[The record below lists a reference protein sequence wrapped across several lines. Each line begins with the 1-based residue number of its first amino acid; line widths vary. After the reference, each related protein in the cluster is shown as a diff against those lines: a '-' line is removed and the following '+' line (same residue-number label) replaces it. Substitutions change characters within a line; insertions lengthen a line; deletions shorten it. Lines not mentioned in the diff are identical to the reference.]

1 MRVRCRVLA
10 SFMKLS
16 LGIPNIIIM
25 NPEQRII
32 ISIKYLVG
40 VLLSVVLISGCS
52 QSDSEKAYLIPVEV
66 AMDEND
72 EDKSLIEQATP
83 TASPTTMPTPAI
95 IPTPTEI
102 PIPTISIG
110 YMGFSGERP
119 TGLVVSECSPLTIYD
134 KDVEGVQDHIDRY
147 DEMCRAAENDGVI
160 FEVRSAFRNY
170 YDQLDYYTSER
181 FGPSVALHPDESMH
195 VAGMA
200 IDLTANS
207 RSWTHE
213 IVGCYDEEANY
224 FTYLEEP
231 IAHLAYA
238 EKVRNGEVSVLCEQS
253 VTVVP
258 IKRSMLFG
266 LTPGCTVLK
275 EPEWWGD
282 PDVVECSSGTLKPN
296 GMVREDWHFENA
308 DLISAFIVE

>member
-1 MRVRCRVLA
+1 
-10 SFMKLS
+10 
-16 LGIPNIIIM
+16 M
-25 NPEQRII
+25 NPEQRSTISKKYLFI
-32 ISIKYLVG
+32 ALISIF
-40 VLLSVVLISGCS
+40 LITGCS
-52 QSDSEKAYLIPVEV
+52 QSNSEKAYLVTVEPVIDV
-66 AMDEND
+66 GNEN
-72 EDKSLIEQATP
+72 EMPTIQSVP
-83 TASPTTMPTPAI
+83 TARPMV
-95 IPTPTEI
+95 IPTPTVVPTPTQI
-102 PIPTISIG
+102 PVPTISLG

-134 KDVEGVQDHIDRY
+134 KDVEGVQEHIDRY
-147 DEMCRAAENDGVI
+147 DEMCRAAANDGVT

-200 IDLTANS
+200 TDLTANS
-207 RSWTHE
+207 RRWTHE

-231 IAHLAYA
+231 IAHLGYA
-238 EKVRNGEVSVLCEQS
+238 EKVRNGEVSGLCEQS

-266 LTPGCTVLK
+266 LTPGCTLLK
-275 EPEWWGD
+275 DPEWWGD
-282 PDVVECSSGTLKPN
+282 PEVIECSSGTLKPN

-308 DLISAFIVE
+308 DLISAFIAE

>member
-1 MRVRCRVLA
+1 
-10 SFMKLS
+10 
-16 LGIPNIIIM
+16 M
-25 NPEQRII
+25 NPEQRSTISKKFLFI
-32 ISIKYLVG
+32 ALISIF
-40 VLLSVVLISGCS
+40 LITGCS
-52 QSDSEKAYLIPVEV
+52 QSNSEKAYLVTAEPVIDVGNEKEMSTMQSV
-66 AMDEND
+66 PTAKPMF
-72 EDKSLIEQATP
+72 TP
-83 TASPTTMPTPAI
+83 TPTVV
-95 IPTPTEI
+95 PTPTEI

-119 TGLVVSECSPLTIYD
+119 TGLVVSECSPLTIYG
-134 KDVEGVQDHIDRY
+134 KDVEGVQEHIDRY
-147 DEMCRAAENDGVI
+147 DEMCRAAENEGVV

-200 IDLTANS
+200 TDLTANS
-207 RSWTHE
+207 RRWTHE

-231 IAHLAYA
+231 IAHLGYA
-238 EKVRNGEVSVLCEQS
+238 EKVRNGEVSGLCEQS

-266 LTPGCTVLK
+266 LTPGCTLLK
-275 EPEWWGD
+275 DPEWWGD
-282 PDVVECSSGTLKPN
+282 PEVIECSSGTLKPN

-308 DLISAFIVE
+308 DLVSAFIAE

>member
-1 MRVRCRVLA
+1 MVTAEPV
-10 SFMKLS
+10 
-16 LGIPNIIIM
+16 ID
-25 NPEQRII
+25 
-32 ISIKYLVG
+32 VG
-40 VLLSVVLISGCS
+40 NENEMPTIQSV
-52 QSDSEKAYLIPVEV
+52 
-66 AMDEND
+66 
-72 EDKSLIEQATP
+72 P
-83 TASPTTMPTPAI
+83 TARPTL
-95 IPTPTEI
+95 IPTPTVVPTPTQI
-102 PIPTISIG
+102 PVPTISIG
-110 YMGFSGERP
+110 YRGFSGERP
-119 TGLVVSECSPLTIYD
+119 TGLVVSECSPLTIYG
-134 KDVEGVQDHIDRY
+134 KDVEGVQEHIDRY
-147 DEMCRAAENDGVI
+147 DEMCRAAENEGVV

-200 IDLTANS
+200 TDLTANS
-207 RSWTHE
+207 RRWTHE

-231 IAHLAYA
+231 IAHLGYA
-238 EKVRNGEVSVLCEQS
+238 EKVRNGEVSGLCEQS

-275 EPEWWGD
+275 DPEWWGD
-282 PDVVECSSGTLKPN
+282 PEVIECSSGTLKPN

-308 DLISAFIVE
+308 DLISAFIAE

>member
-1 MRVRCRVLA
+1 
-10 SFMKLS
+10 
-16 LGIPNIIIM
+16 M
-25 NPEQRII
+25 NPKQRTTISKKFLFI
-32 ISIKYLVG
+32 ALISI
-40 VLLSVVLISGCS
+40 SLIAGCS
-52 QSDSEKAYLIPVEV
+52 QSNSEKAYLVAAEPVIDVGNEN
-66 AMDEND
+66 AMPTLQ
-72 EDKSLIEQATP
+72 SVP
-83 TASPTTMPTPAI
+83 TARPMV
-95 IPTPTEI
+95 IPTPTVVPTPTQI
-102 PIPTISIG
+102 PVPTISIG

-119 TGLVVSECSPLTIYD
+119 TGLVVSECSPLTIYG
-134 KDVEGVQDHIDRY
+134 KDVEGVQEHIDRY
-147 DEMCRAAENDGVI
+147 DEMCRAAENEGVV

-200 IDLTANS
+200 TDLTANS
-207 RSWTHE
+207 RRWTHE

-231 IAHLAYA
+231 IAHLGYA
-238 EKVRNGEVSVLCEQS
+238 EKVRNGEVSGLCEQS

-275 EPEWWGD
+275 DPEWWGD
-282 PDVVECSSGTLKPN
+282 PEVIECSSGTLKPN

>member
-1 MRVRCRVLA
+1 
-10 SFMKLS
+10 
-16 LGIPNIIIM
+16 M
-25 NPEQRII
+25 NPKKRIS
-32 ISIKYLVG
+32 ISIKFSAAALI
-40 VLLSVVLISGCS
+40 SVAVISGCS
-52 QSDSEKAYLIPVEV
+52 QPDSEKAFLIPVEITI
-66 AMDEND
+66 DENK
-72 EDKSLIEQATP
+72 ENEALIDQMAP
-83 TASPTTMPTPAI
+83 TASPTAKPTPII
-95 IPTPTEI
+95 IPTPTQI
-102 PIPTISIG
+102 SIPTISIG

-119 TGLVVSECSPLTIYD
+119 TGLVVSQCSPLTIYD
-134 KDVEGVQDHIDRY
+134 KDVEGVQEHIDRY
-147 DEMCRAAENDGVI
+147 DEMCRAAESEGIV

-170 YDQLDYYTSER
+170 YDQLDYYTSDR

-207 RSWTHE
+207 KRWTHE
-213 IVGCYDEEANY
+213 IVGCYDEEANN
-224 FTYLEEP
+224 FTYLQEP

-238 EKVRNGEVSVLCEQS
+238 AKVRNGEVSALCDQS

-282 PDVVECSSGTLKPN
+282 PEVIECSSGTLKPN

-308 DLISAFIVE
+308 DLISAFVTE

>member
-1 MRVRCRVLA
+1 
-10 SFMKLS
+10 
-16 LGIPNIIIM
+16 M
-25 NPEQRII
+25 NPEQRTTISKKFLFI
-32 ISIKYLVG
+32 ALISI
-40 VLLSVVLISGCS
+40 SLIAGCS
-52 QSDSEKAYLIPVEV
+52 QSNSEKAYLVAAEPVIDV
-66 AMDEND
+66 GNEN
-72 EDKSLIEQATP
+72 EMPTIQSVP
-83 TASPTTMPTPAI
+83 TARPMV
-95 IPTPTEI
+95 IPTPTVVPTPTQI
-102 PIPTISIG
+102 PVPTISIG

-119 TGLVVSECSPLTIYD
+119 TGLVVSECSPLTIYG
-134 KDVEGVQDHIDRY
+134 KDVEGVQEHIDRY
-147 DEMCRAAENDGVI
+147 DEMCRAAENEGVV

-200 IDLTANS
+200 TDLTANS
-207 RSWTHE
+207 RRWTHE

-231 IAHLAYA
+231 IAHLGYA
-238 EKVRNGEVSVLCEQS
+238 EKVRNGEVSGLCEQS
-253 VTVVP
+253 VTIVP

-275 EPEWWGD
+275 DPEWWGD
-282 PDVVECSSGTLKPN
+282 PEVIECSSGTLKPN

-308 DLISAFIVE
+308 DLISAFIAE

>member
-1 MRVRCRVLA
+1 
-10 SFMKLS
+10 
-16 LGIPNIIIM
+16 M
-25 NPEQRII
+25 NPKKRITI
-32 ISIKYLVG
+32 LIKYTAAALIFFAV
-40 VLLSVVLISGCS
+40 ISGCS
-52 QSDSEKAYLIPVEV
+52 QPDSEKAFLIPAEITIDDNNENEAPIDQV
-66 AMDEND
+66 APTP
-72 EDKSLIEQATP
+72 SP
-83 TASPTTMPTPAI
+83 TAIPKPLV
-95 IPTPTEI
+95 IPTPTQI
-102 PIPTISIG
+102 PTPTISIG

-119 TGLVVSECSPLTIYD
+119 TGLVVSQCSPLTIYD
-134 KDVEGVQDHIDRY
+134 KDVEGVQEHIDRY
-147 DEMCRAAENDGVI
+147 DEMCLAAESEGLV

-170 YDQLDYYTSER
+170 YDQLDYYTSDR

-207 RSWTHE
+207 KRWTHE
-213 IVGCYDEEANY
+213 IVGCYDEEENN
-224 FTYLEEP
+224 FTYLQEP
-231 IAHLAYA
+231 IAHLTYA
-238 EKVRNGEVSVLCEQS
+238 AKVRNGEVSALCEQS

-282 PDVVECSSGTLKPN
+282 PEVIECSSGTLKPN

-308 DLISAFIVE
+308 DLISAFVTE

>member
-1 MRVRCRVLA
+1 
-10 SFMKLS
+10 
-16 LGIPNIIIM
+16 M
-25 NPEQRII
+25 NPKKRITI
-32 ISIKYLVG
+32 LIKYTAAALIFFAV
-40 VLLSVVLISGCS
+40 ISGCS
-52 QSDSEKAYLIPVEV
+52 QPDSEKAFLIPAEITIDDNNENEALIDQV
-66 AMDEND
+66 A
-72 EDKSLIEQATP
+72 P
-83 TASPTTMPTPAI
+83 TASPTAI
-95 IPTPTEI
+95 PKPLVIPTPTQI
-102 PIPTISIG
+102 PTPTISIG

-119 TGLVVSECSPLTIYD
+119 TGLVVSQCSPLTIYD
-134 KDVEGVQDHIDRY
+134 KDVEGVQEHIDRY
-147 DEMCRAAENDGVI
+147 DEMCLAAESEGLV

-170 YDQLDYYTSER
+170 YDQLDYYTSDR

-207 RSWTHE
+207 KRWTHE
-213 IVGCYDEEANY
+213 IVGCYDEEANN
-224 FTYLEEP
+224 FTYLQEP
-231 IAHLAYA
+231 IAHLTYA
-238 EKVRNGEVSVLCEQS
+238 AKVRNGEVSALCEQS

-282 PDVVECSSGTLKPN
+282 PEVIECSSGTLKPN

-308 DLISAFIVE
+308 DLISAFVTE

>member
-1 MRVRCRVLA
+1 MTVPLFPVSGFRHATAVPDLLVSRAVVVVFCIA
-10 SFMKLS
+10 SLS
-16 LGIPNIIIM
+16 ALSNDNPTWFPRNAPN
-25 NPEQRII
+25 NAPAAPAATLPEPFPI
-32 ISIKYLVG
+32 
-40 VLLSVVLISGCS
+40 C
-52 QSDSEKAYLIPVEV
+52 EPATAP
-66 AMDEND
+66 
-72 EDKSLIEQATP
+72 ATP
-83 TASPTTMPTPAI
+83 PKI
-95 IPTPTEI
+95 VPTPTQI
-102 PIPTISIG
+102 PVPTISIG

-119 TGLVVSECSPLTIYD
+119 TGLVVSECSPLTIYG
-134 KDVEGVQDHIDRY
+134 KDVEGVQEHIDRY
-147 DEMCRAAENDGVI
+147 DEMCRAAENEGVV

-200 IDLTANS
+200 TDLTANS
-207 RSWTHE
+207 RRWTHE

-231 IAHLAYA
+231 IAHLGYA
-238 EKVRNGEVSVLCEQS
+238 EKVRNGEVSGLCEQS

-275 EPEWWGD
+275 DPEWWGD
-282 PDVVECSSGTLKPN
+282 PEVIECSSGTLKPN

-308 DLISAFIVE
+308 DLISAFIAE

>member
-1 MRVRCRVLA
+1 
-10 SFMKLS
+10 
-16 LGIPNIIIM
+16 M
-25 NPEQRII
+25 NPKKRITI
-32 ISIKYLVG
+32 LIKYTAAA
-40 VLLSVVLISGCS
+40 LIFFAVICGCS
-52 QSDSEKAYLIPVEV
+52 QPDSEKAFLIPAEITIDDNNENEALIDQV
-66 AMDEND
+66 A
-72 EDKSLIEQATP
+72 P
-83 TASPTTMPTPAI
+83 TASPTAI
-95 IPTPTEI
+95 PKPLVIPTPTQI
-102 PIPTISIG
+102 PTPTISIG

-119 TGLVVSECSPLTIYD
+119 TGLVVSQCSPLTIYD
-134 KDVEGVQDHIDRY
+134 KDVEGVQEHIDRY
-147 DEMCRAAENDGVI
+147 DEMCLAAESEGLV

-170 YDQLDYYTSER
+170 YDQLDYYTSDR

-207 RSWTHE
+207 KRWTHE
-213 IVGCYDEEANY
+213 IVGCYDEEENN
-224 FTYLEEP
+224 FTYLQEP
-231 IAHLAYA
+231 IAHLTYA
-238 EKVRNGEVSVLCEQS
+238 AKVRNGEVSALCEQS

-282 PDVVECSSGTLKPN
+282 PEVIECSSGTLKPN

-308 DLISAFIVE
+308 DLISAFVTE

>member
-1 MRVRCRVLA
+1 
-10 SFMKLS
+10 
-16 LGIPNIIIM
+16 M
-25 NPEQRII
+25 NPKKRITI
-32 ISIKYLVG
+32 LIKYTAAA
-40 VLLSVVLISGCS
+40 LIFFAVIFGCS
-52 QSDSEKAYLIPVEV
+52 QPDSEKAFLIPAEITIDDNNENEALIDQV
-66 AMDEND
+66 A
-72 EDKSLIEQATP
+72 P
-83 TASPTTMPTPAI
+83 TASPTAI
-95 IPTPTEI
+95 PKPLVIPTPTQI
-102 PIPTISIG
+102 PTPTISIG

-119 TGLVVSECSPLTIYD
+119 TGLVVSQCSPLTIYD
-134 KDVEGVQDHIDRY
+134 KDVEGVQEHIDRY
-147 DEMCRAAENDGVI
+147 DEMCLAAESEGLV

-170 YDQLDYYTSER
+170 YDQLDYYTSDR

-207 RSWTHE
+207 KRWTHE
-213 IVGCYDEEANY
+213 IVGCYDEEENN
-224 FTYLEEP
+224 FTYLQEP
-231 IAHLAYA
+231 IAHLTYA
-238 EKVRNGEVSVLCEQS
+238 AKVRNGEVSALCEQS

-282 PDVVECSSGTLKPN
+282 PEVIECSSGTLKPN

-308 DLISAFIVE
+308 DLISAFVTE

>member
-1 MRVRCRVLA
+1 
-10 SFMKLS
+10 
-16 LGIPNIIIM
+16 M
-25 NPEQRII
+25 NPEQRTTISKKFLFI
-32 ISIKYLVG
+32 ALISI
-40 VLLSVVLISGCS
+40 SLIAGCS
-52 QSDSEKAYLIPVEV
+52 QSNSEKAYLVAAEPVIDV
-66 AMDEND
+66 GNEN
-72 EDKSLIEQATP
+72 EMPTIQSVP
-83 TASPTTMPTPAI
+83 TAKPMV
-95 IPTPTEI
+95 IPTPTVVPTPTQI
-102 PIPTISIG
+102 PVPTISIG

-119 TGLVVSECSPLTIYD
+119 TGLVVSECSPLTIYG
-134 KDVEGVQDHIDRY
+134 KDVEGVQEHIDRY
-147 DEMCRAAENDGVI
+147 DEMCRAAENEGVV

-200 IDLTANS
+200 TDLTANS
-207 RSWTHE
+207 RRWTHE

-231 IAHLAYA
+231 IAHLGYA
-238 EKVRNGEVSVLCEQS
+238 EKVRNGEVSGLCEQS
-253 VTVVP
+253 VTIVP

-275 EPEWWGD
+275 DPEWWGD
-282 PDVVECSSGTLKPN
+282 PEVIECSSGTLKPN

-308 DLISAFIVE
+308 DLISAFIAE

>member
-1 MRVRCRVLA
+1 
-10 SFMKLS
+10 
-16 LGIPNIIIM
+16 M
-25 NPEQRII
+25 NPEQRTTISKKFLFI
-32 ISIKYLVG
+32 ALISI
-40 VLLSVVLISGCS
+40 SLIAGCS
-52 QSDSEKAYLIPVEV
+52 QSNSEKAYLVAAEPVIDV
-66 AMDEND
+66 GNEN
-72 EDKSLIEQATP
+72 EMPTIQSVP
-83 TASPTTMPTPAI
+83 TARPTL
-95 IPTPTEI
+95 IPTPTVVPTPTQI
-102 PIPTISIG
+102 PVPTISIG

-119 TGLVVSECSPLTIYD
+119 TGLVVSECSPLTIYG
-134 KDVEGVQDHIDRY
+134 KDVEGVQEHIDRY
-147 DEMCRAAENDGVI
+147 DEMCRAAENEGVV

-200 IDLTANS
+200 TDLTANS
-207 RSWTHE
+207 RRWTHE

-231 IAHLAYA
+231 IAHLGYA
-238 EKVRNGEVSVLCEQS
+238 EKVRNGEVSGLCEQS

-275 EPEWWGD
+275 DPEWWGD
-282 PDVVECSSGTLKPN
+282 PEVIECSSGTLKPN

>member
-1 MRVRCRVLA
+1 
-10 SFMKLS
+10 
-16 LGIPNIIIM
+16 M
-25 NPEQRII
+25 NPKKRITI
-32 ISIKYLVG
+32 LIKYTAAA
-40 VLLSVVLISGCS
+40 LIFFAVICGCS
-52 QSDSEKAYLIPVEV
+52 QPDSEKAFLIPAEITIDDNNENEALIDQV
-66 AMDEND
+66 A
-72 EDKSLIEQATP
+72 P
-83 TASPTTMPTPAI
+83 TASPTAIPTPII
-95 IPTPTEI
+95 IPTPTQI
-102 PIPTISIG
+102 PTPTISIG

-119 TGLVVSECSPLTIYD
+119 TGLVVSQCSPLTIYD
-134 KDVEGVQDHIDRY
+134 KDVEGVQEHIDRY
-147 DEMCRAAENDGVI
+147 DEMCRAAESEGLV

-170 YDQLDYYTSER
+170 YDQLDYYTSDR

-207 RSWTHE
+207 KRWTHE
-213 IVGCYDEEANY
+213 IVGCYDEEENN
-224 FTYLEEP
+224 FTYLQEP
-231 IAHLAYA
+231 IAHLTYA
-238 EKVRNGEVSVLCEQS
+238 AKVRNGEVSALCEQS

-282 PDVVECSSGTLKPN
+282 PEVIECSSGTLKPN

-308 DLISAFIVE
+308 DLISAFVTE

>member
-1 MRVRCRVLA
+1 
-10 SFMKLS
+10 
-16 LGIPNIIIM
+16 M
-25 NPEQRII
+25 NPKKRITI
-32 ISIKYLVG
+32 LIKYTAAA
-40 VLLSVVLISGCS
+40 LIFFAVICGCS
-52 QSDSEKAYLIPVEV
+52 QPDSEKAFLIPAEITIDDNNENEAPIDQV
-66 AMDEND
+66 APTP
-72 EDKSLIEQATP
+72 SP
-83 TASPTTMPTPAI
+83 TAIPKPLV
-95 IPTPTEI
+95 IPTPTQI
-102 PIPTISIG
+102 PTPTISIG

-119 TGLVVSECSPLTIYD
+119 TGLVVSQCSPLTIYD
-134 KDVEGVQDHIDRY
+134 KDVEGVQEHIDRY
-147 DEMCRAAENDGVI
+147 DEMCLAAESEGLV

-170 YDQLDYYTSER
+170 YDQLDYYTSDR

-207 RSWTHE
+207 KRWTHE
-213 IVGCYDEEANY
+213 IVGCYDEEENN
-224 FTYLEEP
+224 FTYLQEP
-231 IAHLAYA
+231 IAHLTYA
-238 EKVRNGEVSVLCEQS
+238 AKVRNGEVSALCEQS

-282 PDVVECSSGTLKPN
+282 PEVIECSSGTLKPN

-308 DLISAFIVE
+308 DLISAFVTE

>member
-1 MRVRCRVLA
+1 
-10 SFMKLS
+10 
-16 LGIPNIIIM
+16 M
-25 NPEQRII
+25 NPEQRTTISKKFLFI
-32 ISIKYLVG
+32 ALISI
-40 VLLSVVLISGCS
+40 SLIAGCS
-52 QSDSEKAYLIPVEV
+52 QSNSEKAYLVTAEPVIDV
-66 AMDEND
+66 GNEN
-72 EDKSLIEQATP
+72 EMPTIQSVP
-83 TASPTTMPTPAI
+83 TARPTL
-95 IPTPTEI
+95 IPTPTVVPTPTQI
-102 PIPTISIG
+102 PVPTISIG

-119 TGLVVSECSPLTIYD
+119 TGLVVSECSPLTIYG
-134 KDVEGVQDHIDRY
+134 KGVEGVQEHIDRY
-147 DEMCRAAENDGVI
+147 DEMCRAAENEGVV

-200 IDLTANS
+200 TDLTANS
-207 RSWTHE
+207 RRWTHE

-224 FTYLEEP
+224 FTYLEDP

-238 EKVRNGEVSVLCEQS
+238 EKVRNGEVSGLCEQS

-275 EPEWWGD
+275 DPEWWGD
-282 PDVVECSSGTLKPN
+282 PEVIECSSGTLKPN

-308 DLISAFIVE
+308 DLISAFIAE

>member
-1 MRVRCRVLA
+1 
-10 SFMKLS
+10 
-16 LGIPNIIIM
+16 M
-25 NPEQRII
+25 NPKKRITI
-32 ISIKYLVG
+32 LIKYTAAA
-40 VLLSVVLISGCS
+40 LIFFAVICGCS
-52 QSDSEKAYLIPVEV
+52 QPDSEKAFLIPAEITIDDNNENEALIDQV
-66 AMDEND
+66 A
-72 EDKSLIEQATP
+72 P
-83 TASPTTMPTPAI
+83 TASPTAI
-95 IPTPTEI
+95 PKPLVIPTPTQI
-102 PIPTISIG
+102 PTPTISIG

-119 TGLVVSECSPLTIYD
+119 TGLVVSQCSPLTIYD
-134 KDVEGVQDHIDRY
+134 KDVEGVQEHIDRY
-147 DEMCRAAENDGVI
+147 DEMCRAAESEGLV

-170 YDQLDYYTSER
+170 YDQLDYYTSDR

-207 RSWTHE
+207 KRWTHE
-213 IVGCYDEEANY
+213 IVGCYDEEENN
-224 FTYLEEP
+224 FTYLQEP
-231 IAHLAYA
+231 IAHLTYA
-238 EKVRNGEVSVLCEQS
+238 AKVRNGEVSALCEQS

-282 PDVVECSSGTLKPN
+282 PEVIECSSGTLKPN

-308 DLISAFIVE
+308 DLISAFVTE

>member
-1 MRVRCRVLA
+1 
-10 SFMKLS
+10 
-16 LGIPNIIIM
+16 M
-25 NPEQRII
+25 NPEQRTTISKKFLFI
-32 ISIKYLVG
+32 ALISI
-40 VLLSVVLISGCS
+40 SFIAGCS
-52 QSDSEKAYLIPVEV
+52 QSSSEKAYLVTAEPVIDV
-66 AMDEND
+66 GNEN
-72 EDKSLIEQATP
+72 EMPTIQSVP
-83 TASPTTMPTPAI
+83 TAKPMV
-95 IPTPTEI
+95 IPTPTVVPTPTQI
-102 PIPTISIG
+102 PVPTISIG

-119 TGLVVSECSPLTIYD
+119 TGLVVSECSPLTIYG
-134 KDVEGVQDHIDRY
+134 KDVEGVQEHIDRY
-147 DEMCRAAENDGVI
+147 DEMCRAAENEGVV

-200 IDLTANS
+200 TDLTANS
-207 RSWTHE
+207 RRWTHE

-231 IAHLAYA
+231 IAHLGYA
-238 EKVRNGEVSVLCEQS
+238 EKVRNGEVSGLCEQS

-275 EPEWWGD
+275 DPEWWGD
-282 PDVVECSSGTLKPN
+282 PEVIECSSGTLKPN

-308 DLISAFIVE
+308 DLISAFIAE

>member
-1 MRVRCRVLA
+1 
-10 SFMKLS
+10 
-16 LGIPNIIIM
+16 M
-25 NPEQRII
+25 NPEQKSTISKKFLFI
-32 ISIKYLVG
+32 ALISIF
-40 VLLSVVLISGCS
+40 LITGCS
-52 QSDSEKAYLIPVEV
+52 QSNSEKAYLVAAEPVIDVGNEKEMPTMQSV
-66 AMDEND
+66 
-72 EDKSLIEQATP
+72 P
-83 TASPTTMPTPAI
+83 TAKPMFT
-95 IPTPTEI
+95 PTPTVVPTPTQI
-102 PIPTISIG
+102 PVPTISIG
-110 YMGFSGERP
+110 YMGFSKERP
-119 TGLVVSECSPLTIYD
+119 TGLVVSECSPLTIYG
-134 KDVEGVQDHIDRY
+134 KDVEGVQEHIDRY
-147 DEMCRAAENDGVI
+147 DEMCRAAENEGVV

-200 IDLTANS
+200 TDLTANS
-207 RSWTHE
+207 KRWTHE

-231 IAHLAYA
+231 IAHLGYA
-238 EKVRNGEVSVLCEQS
+238 EKVRNGEVSGLCEQS

-275 EPEWWGD
+275 DPEWWGD
-282 PDVVECSSGTLKPN
+282 PEVIECSSGTLKPN

-308 DLISAFIVE
+308 DLISAFIAE

>member
-1 MRVRCRVLA
+1 
-10 SFMKLS
+10 
-16 LGIPNIIIM
+16 M
-25 NPEQRII
+25 NPKKRITI
-32 ISIKYLVG
+32 LIKYTAAALIFFAV
-40 VLLSVVLISGCS
+40 ISGCS
-52 QSDSEKAYLIPVEV
+52 QPDSEKAFLIPAEITIDDNNENEALIDQV
-66 AMDEND
+66 A
-72 EDKSLIEQATP
+72 P
-83 TASPTTMPTPAI
+83 TASPTAI
-95 IPTPTEI
+95 PKPLVIPTPTQI
-102 PIPTISIG
+102 PTPTISIG

-119 TGLVVSECSPLTIYD
+119 TGLVVSQCSPLTIYD
-134 KDVEGVQDHIDRY
+134 KDVEGVQEHIDRY
-147 DEMCRAAENDGVI
+147 DEMCLAAESEGLV

-170 YDQLDYYTSER
+170 YDQLDYYTSDR

-207 RSWTHE
+207 KRWTHE
-213 IVGCYDEEANY
+213 IVGCYDEEENN
-224 FTYLEEP
+224 FTYLQEP
-231 IAHLAYA
+231 IAHLTYA
-238 EKVRNGEVSVLCEQS
+238 AKVRNGEVSALCEQS

-282 PDVVECSSGTLKPN
+282 PEVIECSSGTLKPN

-308 DLISAFIVE
+308 DLISAFVTE

>member
-1 MRVRCRVLA
+1 
-10 SFMKLS
+10 
-16 LGIPNIIIM
+16 M
-25 NPEQRII
+25 NPEQRTTISKKFLFI
-32 ISIKYLVG
+32 ALISI
-40 VLLSVVLISGCS
+40 SLIAGCS
-52 QSDSEKAYLIPVEV
+52 QSNSGKAYLVTAEPVIDV
-66 AMDEND
+66 GNEN
-72 EDKSLIEQATP
+72 EMPTIQSVP
-83 TASPTTMPTPAI
+83 TARPMV
-95 IPTPTEI
+95 IPTPTVVPTPTQI
-102 PIPTISIG
+102 PVPTISIG

-119 TGLVVSECSPLTIYD
+119 TGLVVSECSPQTIYG
-134 KDVEGVQDHIDRY
+134 KDVEGVQEHIDRY
-147 DEMCRAAENDGVI
+147 DEMCRAAENEGVV

-200 IDLTANS
+200 TDLTANS
-207 RSWTHE
+207 RRWTHE

-231 IAHLAYA
+231 IAHLGYA
-238 EKVRNGEVSVLCEQS
+238 EKVRNGEVSGLCEQS

-282 PDVVECSSGTLKPN
+282 PEVIECSSGTLKPN

-308 DLISAFIVE
+308 DLISAFIAE

>member
-1 MRVRCRVLA
+1 
-10 SFMKLS
+10 
-16 LGIPNIIIM
+16 M
-25 NPEQRII
+25 NPKKRIS
-32 ISIKYLVG
+32 ISIKFSAAALI
-40 VLLSVVLISGCS
+40 SVAVISGCS
-52 QSDSEKAYLIPVEV
+52 QPDSEKAFLIPVEITI
-66 AMDEND
+66 DENK
-72 EDKSLIEQATP
+72 ENEALIDQMAP
-83 TASPTTMPTPAI
+83 TASPTAKPTPII
-95 IPTPTEI
+95 IPTPTQI
-102 PIPTISIG
+102 SIPTISIG

-119 TGLVVSECSPLTIYD
+119 TGLVVSQCSPLTIYD
-134 KDVEGVQDHIDRY
+134 KDVEGVQEHIDRY
-147 DEMCRAAENDGVI
+147 DEMCRAAESEGIV

-170 YDQLDYYTSER
+170 YDQLDYYTSDR

-207 RSWTHE
+207 KRWTHE
-213 IVGCYDEEANY
+213 IVGCYDEEENN
-224 FTYLEEP
+224 FTYLQEP
-231 IAHLAYA
+231 IAHLTYA
-238 EKVRNGEVSVLCEQS
+238 AKVRNGEVSALCEQS

-282 PDVVECSSGTLKPN
+282 PEVIECSSGTLKPN

-308 DLISAFIVE
+308 DLISAFVTE